1 MGDGGLGLVRD
12 VSHHLPVTAR
22 SPHQTGEARQPGG
35 HGRVQCSVF
44 SVQYHRESTQP
55 SLPQLGGVAHGRQTE
70 RRNEIILYELSE
82 SRDFLIFFLHYLDVL
97 SELYDSLAVRLK
109 SKLSDHSEL
118 NLRAEREDNLLVP
131 DHAVPRL
138 LLGGQYAAL
147 VGRTL
152 KC

>member
-1 MGDGGLGLVRD
+1 M
-12 VSHHLPVTAR
+12 
-22 SPHQTGEARQPGG
+22 
-35 HGRVQCSVF
+35 
-44 SVQYHRESTQP
+44 
-55 SLPQLGGVAHGRQTE
+55 AHGRQTE

-147 VGRTL
+147 VWRTL

>member
-1 MGDGGLGLVRD
+1 M
-12 VSHHLPVTAR
+12 
-22 SPHQTGEARQPGG
+22 
-35 HGRVQCSVF
+35 
-44 SVQYHRESTQP
+44 
-55 SLPQLGGVAHGRQTE
+55 AHGRQTE